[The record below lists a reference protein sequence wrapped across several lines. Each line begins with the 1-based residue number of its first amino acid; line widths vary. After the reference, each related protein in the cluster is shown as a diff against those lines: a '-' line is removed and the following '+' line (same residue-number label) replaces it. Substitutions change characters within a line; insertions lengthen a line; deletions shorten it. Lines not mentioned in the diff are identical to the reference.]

1 MRHTPRN
8 PSRVSQVLSMPFMT
22 GGPMTVMGVQC
33 IVTRCGYTGEDG
45 YEISM
50 PPASAVHITEALLA
64 AQGVL
69 PAGMSAVPL

>member
-1 MRHTPRN
+1 
-8 PSRVSQVLSMPFMT
+8 
-22 GGPMTVMGVQC
+22 MTVMGVQC